1 MPTEIE
7 AKFRVDDPGRL
18 DRLAADPMLGPAAL
32 GRARSV
38 EEVDAYLDTG
48 ERALERAGWACRL
61 RSRGAVVTVS
71 LKGTA
76 DGPSSGGIHRRPEVE
91 GPATASREPRDW
103 PPSPA
108 RDLVDELR
116 RGDQLVEL
124 LTLRQRRTE
133 RGVTVG
139 ETTLGILSL
148 DAVTVHVGEVEHG
161 TFHAVELE
169 LATEAA
175 DGEGALAQLAAV
187 LAAHDGLVP
196 DRLTKLERA
205 RELIGVR

>member
-7 AKFRVDDPGRL
+7 AKFRVDDLGRL
-18 DRLAADPMLGPAAL
+18 ARLTAVPMLGHAAL
-32 GRARSV
+32 GPARSV
-38 EEVDAYLDTG
+38 AEVDVYLDTV

-108 RDLVDELR
+108 RHLVDELR

-205 RELIGVR
+205 RELIGIR